1 MSNTGTDGE
10 TIETSCLWNEKG
22 SGQVQMIWA
31 IQEWSF
37 TTAATSYNVYTFN
50 QLRSGTWSHQ
60 TPSRWSK
67 RSHHTNTLRLPAKP
81 VDMNYTW
88 PCAVMCTPVD
98 LFHPQRSVQSA
109 ADVASPAQSGTWHKT
124 YTLLIALRKE
134 VLTRGE
140 TQPRLVF
147 SLQHE
152 HVILVFS
159 SHLLNHSKHSQL
171 CPFSIQLHVVLH

>member
-81 VDMNYTW
+81 GDMNYTW

-109 ADVASPAQSGTWHKT
+109 ADVAFCLHREWNMTQDLHPFDCSEEGSVDEKRNPTPAG
-124 YTLLIALRKE
+124 
-134 VLTRGE
+134 
-140 TQPRLVF
+140 VF
-147 SLQHE
+147 SPTWARYSGIFLT
-152 HVILVFS
+152 FT
-159 SHLLNHSKHSQL
+159 
-171 CPFSIQLHVVLH
+171 

>member
-88 PCAVMCTPVD
+88 HCAVMCTPVD

-109 ADVASPAQSGTWHKT
+109 ADVASPAQRVEHDTRPTPFWLLWGRKCWREEKPNPGWCFLSNMS
-124 YTLLIALRKE
+124 TLFWYFPHIYLITA
-134 VLTRGE
+134 
-140 TQPRLVF
+140 
-147 SLQHE
+147 S
-152 HVILVFS
+152 ILS
-159 SHLLNHSKHSQL
+159 SVRSVYS
-171 CPFSIQLHVVLH
+171 SM